1 MVYSREINLPFYL
14 FLFTQRLFSY
24 VLYYLPAFFHNLS
37 SWFAFLM
44 IAYTAAH
51 NTSPTE
57 SPCLVSRLTV
67 LMTAFCATVVANI
80 PCSFFYVFLLALSL
94 PFSF

>member
-1 MVYSREINLPFYL
+1 MVYSWEINLL
-14 FLFTQRLFSY
+14 FLSLSIQAAP
-24 VLYYLPAFFHNLS
+24 VLLPLLLSACFFDDLDLS

-57 SPCLVSRLTV
+57 SPCLVSCLDS
-67 LMTAFCATVVANI
+67 LDDC
-80 PCSFFYVFLLALSL
+80 FLV
-94 PFSF
+94 P